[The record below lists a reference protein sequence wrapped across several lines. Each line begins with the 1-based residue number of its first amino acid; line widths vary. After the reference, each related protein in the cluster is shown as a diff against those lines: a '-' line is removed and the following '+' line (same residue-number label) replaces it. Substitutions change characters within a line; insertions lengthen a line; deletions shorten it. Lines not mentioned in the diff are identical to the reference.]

1 MCVSGGDSVFFNGMA
16 LGILTTF
23 QGQSEWAG
31 ILGQHDMNSMCF
43 VSCVGRFVRKRPSV
57 VGVRGLEAEGGEE
70 YDQNILYDFIL
81 GLK

>member
-1 MCVSGGDSVFFNGMA
+1 MA
-16 LGILTTF
+16 LGILTTL

-43 VSCVGRFVRKRPSV
+43 VSCVWRFVRKRPSA
-57 VGVRGLEAEGGEE
+57 VGVRGLEAEGGKE
-70 YDQNILYDFIL
+70 YDQNIAYDFIL